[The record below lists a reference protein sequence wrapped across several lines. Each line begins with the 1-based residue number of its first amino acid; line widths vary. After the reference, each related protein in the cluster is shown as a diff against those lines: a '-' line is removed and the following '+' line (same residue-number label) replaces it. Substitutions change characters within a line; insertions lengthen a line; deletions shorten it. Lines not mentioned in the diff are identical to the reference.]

1 MSQRSGRRAALTGR
15 PVKRIMGSSP
25 HEGRVELMKTWH
37 RWQDWT
43 VLVVGVLAALSPIV
57 VSTDAAALW
66 TLIVFGVLIAG
77 TALWSLAQPGSVASE
92 YVHAVL
98 GVLLFISPW
107 VFGYADMVGAAWTSW
122 IAGVLTAAVG
132 LAAVPAAQSE
142 HRGLAAH

>member
-1 MSQRSGRRAALTGR
+1 MAR
-15 PVKRIMGSSP
+15 
-25 HEGRVELMKTWH
+25 TWH
-37 RWQDWT
+37 RWQDWAA
-43 VLVVGVLAALSPIV
+43 LVIGVLTLLSPIV
-57 VSTDAAALW
+57 VSTDTAALW
-66 TLIVFGVLIAG
+66 SLIVFGVLIAG
-77 TALWSLAQPGSVASE
+77 TALWSLAQPDSVASE

-122 IAGVLTAAVG
+122 VAGVLTVAVG